1 MKYLSIAKEA
11 TLCREA
17 FKDAKIGD
25 LVWFCHH
32 EMAIELLIELPEI
45 RIQYILFY
53 KSEKEQA
60 IRLHW
65 FRPCEIKLPPWLDA
79 AYSKW
84 AAARSKWDAARSK
97 WDAAYSKWNAA
108 CSKWVAAC
116 SKWDAARSKWNA
128 ACSKWNA
135 AYSKWDAAC
144 SKWAAA
150 RSKWVAACSK
160 WNAARAEHAEEI
172 NALVKLHL
180 PGCPWNGKTLF
191 PE

>member
-79 AYSKW
+79 A
-84 AAARSKWDAARSK
+84 
-97 WDAAYSKWNAA
+97 
-108 CSKWVAAC
+108 C
-116 SKWDAARSKWNA
+116 SKWDAARSKWV
-128 ACSKWNA
+128 
-135 AYSKWDAAC
+135 
-144 SKWAAA
+144 AA

-160 WNAARAEHAEEI
+160 WNAAYSKLDAARSKWDAARAEHAEEI

-180 PGCPWNGKTLF
+180 PGCPWNGSTLL
-191 PE
+191 

>member
-97 WDAAYSKWNAA
+97 WDAA
-108 CSKWVAAC
+108 
-116 SKWDAARSKWNA
+116 
-128 ACSKWNA
+128 
-135 AYSKWDAAC
+135 
-144 SKWAAA
+144 
-150 RSKWVAACSK
+150 
-160 WNAARAEHAEEI
+160 RAEHAEEI

-180 PGCPWNGKTLF
+180 PGCPWNGSTLL
-191 PE
+191 